1 MRTYLDCIPCFIKS
15 AIEMARL
22 VDGNEIR
29 HKEIVDDVARL
40 IPEFSLGCS
49 PPEMARMIYKA
60 MARRYGDIDF
70 YKNIKKQSNRAAMAL
85 YPRLK
90 EKVRTSQDRL
100 LTAVEIAIAGNV
112 IDYAA
117 KNTLNIEKEIEKIF
131 TKDFNHINKTVFDYE
146 AFKAELDKSK
156 RILYLA
162 DNAGEIVFD
171 RVFIEEI
178 PFDKDI
184 ILAVRDKP
192 VINDAL
198 IEDAQE
204 CGLDKRAKVM
214 SSGVDA
220 PGTVLKYCSK
230 EFIETYKS
238 ADIIISKGQGN
249 YEALSQERENIFFL
263 FRAKCPVIARHAQ
276 VALGDIVLKS
286 LKMCGRVSQGIS
298 NPLFNTGMLKP
309 D

>member
-15 AIEMARL
+15 ALEMARL
-22 VDGNEIR
+22 VDDNEII
-29 HKEIVDDVARL
+29 HKEIL
-40 IPEFSLGCS
+40 NEISQIIPKISLECS
-49 PPEMARMIYKA
+49 PPEMSRIIHKVME
-60 MARRYGDIDF
+60 RRYGNKDI
-70 YKNIKKQSNRAAMAL
+70 YKSIKKESNRKALAL

-90 EKVRTSQDRL
+90 EEVWSSEEKL

-117 KNTLNIEKEIEKIF
+117 NNSLNIEEELEKLF
-131 TKDFNHINKTVFDYE
+131 TNDFAHINKTIFDYE
-146 AFKAELDKSK
+146 KFKYELKDAKK
-156 RILYLA
+156 ILYLA

-178 PFDKDI
+178 PEDKAI

-192 VINDAL
+192 VLNDAL

-204 CGLDKRAKVM
+204 CGLDKRTKIM

-230 EFIETYKS
+230 EFLKVYKD
-238 ADIIISKGQGN
+238 ADLIISKGQGN
-249 YEALSQERENIFFL
+249 YEALSQEKENIYFL
-263 FRAKCPVIARHAQ
+263 FRAKCPVIAKYAG
-276 VALGDIVLKS
+276 VELGDIVLK
-286 LKMCGRVSQGIS
+286 RV
-298 NPLFNTGMLKP
+298 
-309 D
+309 